1 MLAVLGFLVVVAAST
16 AGAGKRREAPRR
28 ARLVALIQDRRRQVD
43 DLDGAVRKLRAELGK
58 AQATASR
65 QSGEERARASRTAD
79 LSAMAGTLA
88 VKGHGLVVHLA
99 DSSRTP
105 ASSDEASAYR
115 IHDVDIQLVVNALF
129 AAGAEAVSVNGNRLV
144 ATSPVRA
151 AGATIVVNFR
161 PLTPPYDV
169 TGIGA
174 RRAGF
179 DASAIAKRF
188 SRWRSLFGLGF
199 SLREADDLVVPA
211 FTGRVQITRA
221 QPAG

>member
-1 MLAVLGFLVVVAAST
+1 
-16 AGAGKRREAPRR
+16 
-28 ARLVALIQDRRRQVD
+28 
-43 DLDGAVRKLRAELGK
+43 
-58 AQATASR
+58 
-65 QSGEERARASRTAD
+65 AD

-144 ATSPVRA
+144 ATTPIRA

-161 PLTPPYDV
+161 PLNTTYEV
-169 TGIGA
+169 RAIGA
-174 RRAGF
+174 RTDDF
-179 DASAIAKRF
+179 EKSEIARRF
-188 SRWRSLFGLGF
+188 RRWQDLFGLGF
-199 SLREADDLVVPA
+199 RVEHRTRLGVPA
-211 FTGRVQITRA
+211 
-221 QPAG
+221 